1 MIPLENLLKSWRN
14 MLNLNPNDAVTYT
27 PEQRQAIEDLM
38 ANRGSKKGKE
48 LWEETGADDV
58 LKKTKDSIR
67 THLLNVQKVRC
78 AYCECI
84 LGFGIT
90 QIEHFAPKWKFA
102 EYLYEPLNLVC
113 SCSDCNSLPKK
124 GKRITIKGDARP
136 VYTDNE
142 FKYVHPFLDN
152 VDKEIKYRTL
162 FRIRIDYEHCTEKGR
177 ATVDMFHWN
186 TTHAEMKR
194 FQNLLVRTTS
204 RSRRKIIEEILD
216 FKE

>member
-1 MIPLENLLKSWRN
+1 MIPLENLLKSWKN

-38 ANRGSKKGKE
+38 SNRGSKTGKE

-124 GKRITIKGDARP
+124 GRRITIKGDARP

-162 FRIRIDYEHCTEKGR
+162 FRIRIDYEHCSEKGR